1 MFNVNGKTYR
11 TLPEQV
17 EKNKDDIQDWLNVV
31 TTLAN
36 FGIKV
41 VGQEPTALNLP
52 DPNTYISQGGAYGDC
67 YLVGIEI
74 PYDYYIFTRPFEG
87 ETEPKWLN
95 IGQFPLPGP
104 QGEQGVQGEQG
115 PQGEASLW
123 YVGTSD
129 NPVSTNLS
137 EGDCYLN
144 VTNGN
149 VYYYQNNAWTLKGN
163 IKGPQGVQGEQ
174 GAAGATGETGA
185 QGPQGPAG
193 PTGIAVHVIGIVSST
208 AELPTPTALA
218 DLTAAYLV
226 GASSPY
232 NLYIQVGNSVET
244 AIWTNMGA
252 FNVCLWDLDGTTA
265 MPIEAVT
272 NVKINNLVINNAI
285 TGVNGAK
292 VTINGIYVGGQYE
305 IESANIKTDNISSRS
320 GELALYSNNNS
331 SDSKAQMI
339 LSEVYGVLLGHAD
352 SNTILQLNSSGPQIY
367 DSTTQTSSPI
377 ATEEYVEV
385 NKTGATATDTA
396 TTLTVGG
403 TTYSIPQ
410 GTSVTANPTLA
421 GTETALT
428 GLEVEGVKYKVGG
441 KYAHQTTITKDDYII
456 SFLFIGTGSTAYDN
470 TGVQSIFPY
479 ISQLGA
485 LALNNG
491 TVVTITRY
499 SSEYLYFS
507 DGTTSSK
514 NNWTVSSDRVTPL

>member
-1 MFNVNGKTYR
+1 MFNVNGKIYR

-74 PYDYYIFTRPFEG
+74 PYDYYIFTRHFEG

-104 QGEQGVQGEQG
+104 QGPQGVQGEQG

-149 VYYYQNNAWTLKGN
+149 VYYYKNNTWTLKGN

-174 GAAGATGETGA
+174 GEAGATGATGA

-252 FNVCLWDLDGTTA
+252 LNVCLWELDGTTA

-272 NVKINNLVINNAI
+272 SVNINNLVINNAI
-285 TGVNGAK
+285 AGVNGAK
-292 VTINGIYVGGQYE
+292 VNINGIYVGGQYE
-305 IESANIKTDNISSRS
+305 IESSNIKTTTISSKS
-320 GELALYSNNNS
+320 GDLELYSNNNS

-339 LSEVYGVLLGHAD
+339 LSESYGVLLGHAD
-352 SNTILQLNSSGPQIY
+352 SDKILQLNASGPQIY
-367 DSTTQTSSPI
+367 DSTAQTSSPI
-377 ATEEYVEV
+377 ATEDYVEV
-385 NKTGATATDTA
+385 NKAGATPTGTA
-396 TTLTVGG
+396 TTITVGSDTYELG
-403 TTYSIPQ
+403 GGHLYRHSCFFKGFLSAEQFKANVIIITTSDVPF
-410 GTSVTANPTLA
+410 TSSTLA
-421 GTETALT
+421 NFLYNNNFTSYTSNQMYINYYFTSNVT
-428 GLEVEGVKYKVGG
+428 GLMGM
-441 KYAHQTTITKDDYII
+441 
-456 SFLFIGTGSTAYDN
+456 
-470 TGVQSIFPY
+470 
-479 ISQLGA
+479 
-485 LALNNG
+485 
-491 TVVTITRY
+491 Y
-499 SSEYLYFS
+499 SP
-507 DGTTSSK
+507 DGTTLLWGSTEGGGQY
-514 NNWTVSSDRVTPL
+514 NLANITLTDTVTLII